1 MQSGRGARTYWVDGR
16 GLPGC
21 KVEMGQLDG
30 MGYGQEDGTEEGT
43 AGTQAGGWLSFY
55 RGSSVLLYVRVCV
68 NVKRGE
74 GRQAGRQ
81 GRTQASLQVG
91 PCQLLGACRLAVWSS
106 GRHYTHT
113 VTLIPP
119 SSALC
124 IPPQLHL
131 LPAAP
136 PSPRQSRQSGQSS
149 PGYKLGYLVSEGH
162 CRPVGVME
170 LGWRGTCTC
179 PCGPPGPAWAS
190 LLSPGAI
197 VSCWEAAALALI
209 LSIRP

>member
-1 MQSGRGARTYWVDGR
+1 MQSGRGARTYWIDGR

-30 MGYGQEDGTEEGT
+30 MGDGQEESTEEGT

-55 RGSSVLLYVRVCV
+55 RSSSVLLYVRVCV

-74 GRQAGRQ
+74 GRQAGQ
-81 GRTQASLQVG
+81 EDTGRRPCELVLASCWELV
-91 PCQLLGACRLAVWSS
+91 VWSS
-106 GRHYTHT
+106 GRHYAHT

-119 SSALC
+119 SSVLCPPTAAQSPRTCTSQPRAEQAEQAKQPRVQVRVPGDGRAL
-124 IPPQLHL
+124 
-131 LPAAP
+131 P
-136 PSPRQSRQSGQSS
+136 PSWRHGAWLAR
-149 PGYKLGYLVSEGH
+149 YLHMS
-162 CRPVGVME
+162 
-170 LGWRGTCTC
+170 LWASK
-179 PCGPPGPAWAS
+179 PAWAS